1 MLRPFERAV
10 DARRGDFQ
18 RVCSLDNLPDIE
30 HIAEFPAYSAKV
42 VHVWATLLVEVQSQ
56 HAAATAA
63 LMSQFDI
70 DDLHSLHFRQRRGQ
84 LPYAGDCWIH
94 LSATPTHKPRASHT
108 TTPNS
113 YSVQH

>member
-30 HIAEFPAYSAKV
+30 YIAELPAYSAKV

-56 HAAATAA
+56 HATATAA

-70 DDLHSLHFRQRRGQ
+70 DDLHSLHLRQRRGQ
-84 LPYAGDCWIH
+84 FPYAGDGWIH
-94 LSATPTHKPRASHT
+94 LFAPQKQKKRASPT
-108 TTPNS
+108 SSSNS
-113 YSVQH
+113 